1 MELIFTCYFALISK
15 HPSIPV
21 KVLQQLRGWLQSET
35 RQTLHCLVLRRCCRS
50 FHYDETLQRPSAQC
64 NMDHRVLKHS
74 ACFVAHAT
82 AMKERPHH
90 SLGFAWWPLLG
101 PTPKAVCLLNCRM
114 GKDAAGTE
122 LQLSLEYCNP
132 NTKDISKCFDLY
144 LVAWLFS
151 GRRTGD
157 RDGCKSA
164 CKGASAT
171 VSRLKQLKLWAL
183 YESLQSDV

>member
-50 FHYDETLQRPSAQC
+50 FHYDETPQRPSAQC

-90 SLGFAWWPLLG
+90 SLGLAWWPLLG
-101 PTPKAVCLLNCRM
+101 PTGCVCWIAGWEKTRLALSCSSVWNTVIRTPKIFPNALIYIWWHGSFL
-114 GKDAAGTE
+114 GGEPGTE
-122 LQLSLEYCNP
+122 MVANQLAKVHLQL
-132 NTKDISKCFDLY
+132 
-144 LVAWLFS
+144 
-151 GRRTGD
+151 
-157 RDGCKSA
+157 
-164 CKGASAT
+164 
-171 VSRLKQLKLWAL
+171 WAG
-183 YESLQSDV
+183 